1 MLWDTPENGLKRIR
15 DCFDKLVAS
24 EYGSVYSTK
33 FIILRDAKILE
44 KYLEGIIMKT
54 KLNYVKYLKSKH
66 KTEMKRIYLKAFP
79 ESERFPFWILKH
91 CSKENNIKFMEVL
104 NGNELVGIEYL
115 LTYENNAYLMYFAI
129 DENKQNKGYGSEIV
143 KDLANEYNTV
153 ILSIE
158 KLDNINR
165 EIKQKRKKFYL
176 RNGFQETNVFYE
188 DAGVEYEILTT
199 NKNFSITKESIEK
212 FYEQMTSSKIL
223 KYIIGRIFN
232 VYDIKLKN

>member
-1 MLWDTPENGLKRIR
+1 MKMKLK
-15 DCFDKLVAS
+15 
-24 EYGSVYSTK
+24 
-33 FIILRDAKILE
+33 
-44 KYLEGIIMKT
+44 
-54 KLNYVKYLKSKH
+54 YVNYLKSKH
-66 KTEMKRIYLKAFP
+66 KKEMKRIYLKAFP
-79 ESERFPFWILKH
+79 KSERFPFWILKI
-91 CSKENNIKFMEVL
+91 CSKENNIKFMEVI

-158 KLDNINR
+158 KIDNINR
-165 EIKQKRKKFYL
+165 EIKQKRKNFYL

-199 NKNFSITKESIEK
+199 NKNFSTTKESLEK
-212 FYEQMTSSKIL
+212 FYVQMTSSKIL
-223 KYIIGRIFN
+223 KYIIGKIFN

>member
-1 MLWDTPENGLKRIR
+1 
-15 DCFDKLVAS
+15 
-24 EYGSVYSTK
+24 
-33 FIILRDAKILE
+33 
-44 KYLEGIIMKT
+44 
-54 KLNYVKYLKSKH
+54 
-66 KTEMKRIYLKAFP
+66 
-79 ESERFPFWILKH
+79 
-91 CSKENNIKFMEVL
+91 
-104 NGNELVGIEYL
+104 
-115 LTYENNAYLMYFAI
+115 MYFAI

-158 KLDNINR
+158 KIDNINR
-165 EIKQKRKKFYL
+165 EIKQKRKNFYL

-199 NKNFSITKESIEK
+199 NKNFSITKESLEK